1 MIVSKFGGTSVGSAE
16 NIEKVI
22 EIAKQKKEQVAV
34 VVSALG
40 GVTNQLIRASELSL
54 EADPTYENILDELDT
69 RHKEAIDALLQGDFK
84 ESALQHLKETME
96 ELRMILQGV
105 SLLSDLSEKS
115 AARIVSTG
123 EILSSHLITMAMKQ
137 RDLKAAFMDS
147 RQLIRTD
154 DAFQNAIV
162 DYEFT
167 YTRIAEFFASTE
179 AEIIVLPGFIASNE
193 KGETTTL
200 GRGGSDFTAALI
212 ANGAHADCLEIWTD
226 VSGMYTA
233 NPKLVRQAKPIESI
247 SYQEAMELSHF
258 GAKVLFPPTVQPALD
273 KGIDILIK
281 NTMEPEAPGTR
292 ITEKTKVNGSLI
304 KGISHIEDIALL
316 TLEGNGMVGVP
327 GISSRLFGALADE
340 LINVKF
346 ITQASSEHSICLAID
361 DQDTARA
368 KKAVDREFEFEI
380 LKNRVNPL
388 VVEKQLAI
396 IALVGD
402 QMKSHQGI
410 SGKMFS
416 QLGHNNVNIRAIA
429 QGSSERNIS
438 AVIREEDVKK
448 ALNVLHASFFEAQIK
463 QLNLFV
469 VGIGNVGGK
478 LLNQIENQQKFLIE
492 KKNLQLRVTGIA
504 NSRKMLL
511 CEGGISLHNWQQQID
526 SEGEASDLDTFFA
539 RMTDMNLRNSVFIDN
554 TAHEVVTHL
563 YSRCLKESIAV
574 VACNKI
580 ACSSAYANYE
590 ELKGLSSKYQAPFLF
605 ETNVGAGLPIIDTL
619 HNLIASG
626 DQIHEIQAVLSGS
639 LNFVF
644 NNFAGDRSFYE
655 VVKQAG
661 EEGYTEP
668 DPRIDLSGVDV
679 ARKILI
685 LMRESGIRA
694 ELEDIENRSFLPE
707 ESLKADTVDDFLES
721 LKTSAGHFDDL
732 RKNADAAGCKLK
744 YVASF
749 KDGKA
754 EVGLQHIAP
763 DHPFYNLDGKD
774 NIVLFYTD
782 RYKEQPLIIKGAGA
796 GADVTA
802 SGIFGDII
810 RTGNL

>member
-22 EIAKQKKEQVAV
+22 DIAKQKKDKVAI

-54 EADPTYENILDELDT
+54 ETDPGYQELVDEIT
-69 RHKEAIDALLQGDFK
+69 NRHKQAIEKLLSGDFK
-84 ESALQHLKETME
+84 ESALQYLEDTLQ
-96 ELRMILQGV
+96 ELGMILQGV
-105 SLLSDLSEKS
+105 SLLNDLSGKS

-123 EILSSHLITMAMKQ
+123 EVLSSYLISMVMKQ
-137 RDLKAAFMDS
+137 QGLKAELKDS

-154 DAFQNAIV
+154 DAFQNAQV

-167 YTRIAEFFASTE
+167 YSRIADFFSSTE

-193 KGETTTL
+193 RGETTTL

-212 ANGAHADCLEIWTD
+212 ANGANAESLEIWTD
-226 VSGMYTA
+226 VSGMFTA

-258 GAKVLFPPTVQPALD
+258 GAKVLYPPTVQPALD

-281 NTMEPEAPGTR
+281 NTMEPQAPGTR
-292 ITEKTKVNGSLI
+292 ITEKDKVNGSLI

-340 LINVKF
+340 QINVKF
-346 ITQASSEHSICLAID
+346 ITQASSEHSICLAVSAE
-361 DQDTARA
+361 DTVRA
-368 KKAVDREFEFEI
+368 KKAVDRVFEFEI
-380 LKNRVNPL
+380 LKNRVDPL
-388 VVEKQLAI
+388 VVEKHLAI

-416 QLGHNNVNIRAIA
+416 ELGHNNVNIRAIA

-438 AVIREEDVKK
+438 AVIHEEDVKK

-478 LLNQIENQQKFLIE
+478 LLDQIQRQQKFLIE
-492 KKNLQLRVTGIA
+492 NKNLQLRVIGIA
-504 NSRKMLL
+504 NSRKMLFA
-511 CEGGISLHNWQQQID
+511 EEGISLDRWEELLD
-526 SEGEASDLDTFFA
+526 TEGEASDLDAFYS
-539 RMTDMNLRNSVFIDN
+539 RMTDLNLRNSVFIDN
-554 TAHEVVTHL
+554 TANDSVTQL
-563 YSRCLKESIAV
+563 YSRCLKKSIAV

-580 ACSSAYANYE
+580 ACSSAFENYE
-590 ELKGLSSKYQAPFLF
+590 ELKRLSSKYQAPFLF

-644 NNFAGDRSFYE
+644 NNFTSEQSFYE

-707 ESLKADTVDDFLES
+707 ESLGADSVSDFMET
-721 LKTSAGHFDDL
+721 LKTTAAHFKGL
-732 RKNADAAGCKLK
+732 REEADEAGCKLK

-782 RYKEQPLIIKGAGA
+782 RYREQPLIIKGAGA

>member
-1 MIVSKFGGTSVGSAE
+1 
-16 NIEKVI
+16 
-22 EIAKQKKEQVAV
+22 
-34 VVSALG
+34 
-40 GVTNQLIRASELSL
+40 
-54 EADPTYENILDELDT
+54 LDT
-69 RHKEAIDALLQGDFK
+69 RHKEAIDALLKGDFK
-84 ESALQHLKETME
+84 EAALQHLKETLD
-96 ELRMILQGV
+96 ELKMILQGV
-105 SLLSDLSEKS
+105 SLLSDLSGKS

-137 RDLKAAFMDS
+137 RGLKAALKDS

-154 DAFQNAIV
+154 DTFQNALV

-167 YTRIAEFFASTE
+167 YARIAEFFASTE

-193 KGETTTL
+193 RGETTTL

-258 GAKVLFPPTVQPALD
+258 GAKVLYPPTVQPALD

-281 NTMEPEAPGTR
+281 NTMAPEAPGTR

-361 DQDTARA
+361 EQDTTRA
-368 KKAVDREFEFEI
+368 KKAVDREFEFDI
-380 LKNRVNPL
+380 LKNRVDPL

-416 QLGHNNVNIRAIA
+416 ELGHNNVNIRAIA

-478 LLNQIENQQKFLIE
+478 LLDQIESQQKFLIE
-492 KKNLQLRVTGIA
+492 KKNLQLRVVGMA
-504 NSRKMLL
+504 NSRKMLF
-511 CEGGISLHNWQQQID
+511 CEGGISLDNWRQQLD
-526 SEGEASDLDTFFA
+526 SEGETSNLDSFFN
-539 RMTDMNLRNSVFIDN
+539 RMTDL
-554 TAHEVVTHL
+554 
-563 YSRCLKESIAV
+563 
-574 VACNKI
+574 
-580 ACSSAYANYE
+580 
-590 ELKGLSSKYQAPFLF
+590 
-605 ETNVGAGLPIIDTL
+605 
-619 HNLIASG
+619 
-626 DQIHEIQAVLSGS
+626 
-639 LNFVF
+639 
-644 NNFAGDRSFYE
+644 
-655 VVKQAG
+655 
-661 EEGYTEP
+661 
-668 DPRIDLSGVDV
+668 
-679 ARKILI
+679 
-685 LMRESGIRA
+685 
-694 ELEDIENRSFLPE
+694 
-707 ESLKADTVDDFLES
+707 
-721 LKTSAGHFDDL
+721 
-732 RKNADAAGCKLK
+732 
-744 YVASF
+744 
-749 KDGKA
+749 
-754 EVGLQHIAP
+754 
-763 DHPFYNLDGKD
+763 
-774 NIVLFYTD
+774 
-782 RYKEQPLIIKGAGA
+782 
-796 GADVTA
+796 
-802 SGIFGDII
+802 
-810 RTGNL
+810 

>member
-16 NIEKVI
+16 NIEKVV
-22 EIAKQKKEQVAV
+22 EIAGAKKNKVAV
-34 VVSALG
+34 VVSAMG
-40 GVTNQLIRASELSL
+40 GVTNMLIEASELALDNDTTFMEIVEEIDLLHRSAISELL
-54 EADPTYENILDELDT
+54 EGDL
-69 RHKEAIDALLQGDFK
+69 KEK
-84 ESALQHLKETME
+84 ALQHLSET
-96 ELRMILQGV
+96 LQQLNSVLQGV
-105 SLLSDLSEKS
+105 SLLNDLSGKS

-123 EILSSHLITMAMKQ
+123 EILSSYMIALAMRQKGL
-137 RDLKAAFMDS
+137 DAELKDS
-147 RQLIRTD
+147 RELILTD
-154 DAFQNAIV
+154 SNYQNARV
-162 DYEFT
+162 DYEET
-167 YTRIAEFFASTE
+167 YQRIAEYFSGSE
-179 AEIIVLPGFIASNE
+179 NDIVVLPGFISSND

-212 ANGAHADCLEIWTD
+212 ANGVNAEVLEIWTD
-226 VSGMYTA
+226 VSGMFTA
-233 NPKLVRQAKPIESI
+233 NPKLVRQARPIESI

-258 GAKVLFPPTVQPALD
+258 GAKVLYPPTVQPALD

-281 NTMEPEAPGTR
+281 NTMAPEEKGTR
-292 ITEKTKVNGSLI
+292 ITEQSKVNGSLI

-327 GISSRLFGALADE
+327 GISSRLFGALANE

-346 ITQASSEHSICLAID
+346 ITQASSEHSICLAVD
-361 DQDTARA
+361 AADALKA
-368 KKAVDREFEFEI
+368 KKAVDAEFEFEA
-380 LKNRVNPL
+380 LQHRVDPL
-388 VVEKQLAI
+388 IIEKGLSI

-416 QLGHNNVNIRAIA
+416 ELGHNNVNIRAIA

-438 AVIREEDVKK
+438 AVIRSQDVRK
-448 ALNVLHASFFEAQIK
+448 ALNTLHASFFEEQIR

-478 LLNQIENQQKFLIE
+478 LLDQIKAQESYLLD
-492 KKNLQLRVTGIA
+492 KKHLQLQVVGIA
-504 NSRKMLL
+504 NSRQMLFDE
-511 CEGGISLHNWQQQID
+511 EGI
-526 SEGEASDLDTFFA
+526 DLDSWQDRLDREGSKSDPAAFFEQ
-539 RMTDMNLRNSVFIDN
+539 MTELNLRNSVCIDHTGN
-554 TAHEVVTHL
+554 DQITGL
-563 YSRCLKESIAV
+563 YGPCLRQSIAV

-580 ACSSAYANYE
+580 ACSSAYEKYE
-590 ELKGLSSKYQAPFLF
+590 ELKRLSRKYQAPFLF

-626 DQIHEIQAVLSGS
+626 DQVHEIQAVLSGS

-644 NNFAGDRSFYE
+644 NNFTGDRSFHE
-655 VVKQAG
+655 VVLRAG

-694 ELEDIENRSFLPE
+694 ELEEIENRSFLPDA
-707 ESLKADTVDDFLES
+707 SLQAGSVAEFLET
-721 LKTSAGHFDDL
+721 LNTEAAHFRRL
-732 RKNADAAGCKLK
+732 REEAEAAGCKLK

-749 KDGKA
+749 KEGKA

-782 RYKEQPLIIKGAGA
+782 RYREQPLLIKGAGA
-796 GADVTA
+796 GAAVTA
-802 SGIFGDII
+802 SGIFGDVI
-810 RTGNL
+810 RTGNR

>member
-22 EIAKQKKEQVAV
+22 EIAKQKKDKVAV

-40 GVTNQLIRASELSL
+40 GVTNQLIHASELSL
-54 EADPTYENILDELDT
+54 QTDPGHQEIVNELEN
-69 RHKEAIDALLQGDFK
+69 RHNEAIDRLLQGDFR
-84 ESALQHLKETME
+84 EAALQFVQATLD

-105 SLLSDLSEKS
+105 SLLSDLSGKS

-123 EILSSHLITMAMKQ
+123 EVLSSYLITMAMKQ
-137 RDLKAAFMDS
+137 QGLNAALKDS
-147 RQLIRTD
+147 RELIQTD
-154 DAFQNAIV
+154 DAFQNAQV
-162 DYEFT
+162 NYEFT
-167 YTRIAEFFASTE
+167 YSKIGDFFSSTE
-179 AEIIVLPGFIASNE
+179 ADIIVMPGFIASNE
-193 KGETTTL
+193 RGETTTL

-212 ANGAHADCLEIWTD
+212 ANGANADSLEIWTD

-258 GAKVLFPPTVQPALD
+258 GAKVLYPPTVQPALD

-281 NTMEPEAPGTR
+281 NTMEPEAAGTR
-292 ITEKTKVNGSLI
+292 ITERDKVNGSLI

-340 LINVKF
+340 QINVKF

-361 DQDTARA
+361 AEDTEPA
-368 KKAVDREFEFEI
+368 KKAVDQEFEFEI
-380 LKNRVNPL
+380 LKKRVDPI
-388 VVEKQLAI
+388 VVEKHLAI

-416 QLGHNNVNIRAIA
+416 ELGHNNVNIRAIA

-438 AVIREEDVKK
+438 AVIRDEDVKK

-463 QLNLFV
+463 QLNLFI

-478 LLNQIENQQKFLIE
+478 LLDQIGSQQEFLIE
-492 KKNLQLRVTGIA
+492 KKNLQLRVIGIA
-504 NSRKMLL
+504 NSRKMLF
-511 CEGGISLHNWQQQID
+511 EEEGISLDNWQQRL
-526 SEGEASDLDTFFA
+526 EAHGEASDLDHFYSK
-539 RMTDMNLRNSVFIDN
+539 MSDLNMRNSVFIDN
-554 TAHEVVTHL
+554 TANEKVTEL
-563 YSRCLKESIAV
+563 YARCLRESIAV

-580 ACSSAYANYE
+580 ACSSAFENYE
-590 ELKGLSSKYQAPFLF
+590 ELKGLSRKYQAPFLF

-644 NNFAGDRSFYE
+644 NNFLGERSFYE

-707 ESLKADTVDDFLES
+707 ESLQAETVSDFMES
-721 LKTSAGHFDDL
+721 LKATAPHFENL
-732 RKNADAAGCKLK
+732 RKKADQAGSKLK

-754 EVGLQHIAP
+754 QVGLQHIAS

-796 GADVTA
+796 GAEVTA